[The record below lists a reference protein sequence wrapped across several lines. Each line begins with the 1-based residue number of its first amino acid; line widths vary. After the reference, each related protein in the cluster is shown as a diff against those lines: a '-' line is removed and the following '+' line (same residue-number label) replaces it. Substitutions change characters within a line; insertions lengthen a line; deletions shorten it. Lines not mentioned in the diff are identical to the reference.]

1 METEVELSSK
11 DLPMSNN
18 TYVIDQEGEKESY
31 ANAVRRIVRK
41 LDRRLLLFLVF
52 LEISSSTNLV
62 SIGMYFTLTDQSSTI
77 PF

>member
-1 METEVELSSK
+1 METEIQLSSK

-18 TYVIDQEGEKESY
+18 TYVIDQADEKESY

-52 LEISSSTNLV
+52 LEISSAINLV

-77 PF
+77 FF